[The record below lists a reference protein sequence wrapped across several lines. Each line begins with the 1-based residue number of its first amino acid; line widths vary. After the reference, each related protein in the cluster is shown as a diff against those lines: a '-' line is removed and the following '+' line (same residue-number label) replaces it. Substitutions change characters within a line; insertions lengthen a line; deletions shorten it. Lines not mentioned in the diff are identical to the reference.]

1 MTAPVTV
8 VTHLPKLALEALI
21 ALGTPKLMLA
31 TSSFT
36 PVQDTLTHFS
46 DVTNEAA
53 GTSYSAGGLTMTN
66 MLVLFDAATNK
77 CTIDADNITTA
88 GLSVSCR
95 WAIPYIW
102 TGVGATSPVLAYV
115 DLSGGGDTTCTGIN
129 WDAAGII
136 PFVVA

>member
-21 ALGTPKLMLA
+21 ALGTPKILLA
-31 TSSFT
+31 TSAFT
-36 PVQDTLTHFS
+36 PVQDTLTHIS

-53 GTSYSAGGLTMTN
+53 GTNYPAGGITMTG
-66 MLVLFDAATNK
+66 MTVLFDAPTNK
-77 CTIDADNITTA
+77 CTIDADNIATA

-95 WAIPYIW
+95 WGAIHIW
-102 TGVGATSPVLAYV
+102 TGVAATSPVLAYV
-115 DLSGGGDTTCTGIN
+115 DLSGGGDTVCTGIN